1 MGIIEAQGGARMK
14 RSNTSERLKYLM
26 EAKNLKQS
34 DIIERVTAMGEY
46 ISKSALSQYV
56 NGQSTPDQRKLT
68 ILSKALDVSEV
79 WLMGYGDTELKNIKN
94 ILFFK
99 PSTKKIPVIGTI
111 AAGEPILAVENI
123 EEYIDLDKKISADF
137 ALRVRGDSMV
147 GANIFDG
154 DIVFI
159 RKQSDVDD
167 GEIAAVIIDDSATLK
182 RVFKFENK
190 VVLRA
195 ENPKYKPILLDG
207 DKSVYIV
214 GKAVYKLSEI
224 Y

>member
-1 MGIIEAQGGARMK
+1 MK

-26 EAKNLKQS
+26 DAKNLKQS
-34 DIIERVTAMGEY
+34 DIIEKVTAMGEY

-79 WLMGYGDTELKNIKN
+79 WLMGYGDMELKNIKN
-94 ILFFK
+94 IIFFK

-123 EEYIDLDKKISADF
+123 EEYIDLDEKISADF
-137 ALRVRGDSMV
+137 ALRVKGDSMV

-182 RVFKFENK
+182 RVFKFENQ
-190 VVLRA
+190 VILRA
-195 ENPKYKPILLDG
+195 ENPKYKPILLNG

-214 GKAVYKLSEI
+214 GKAVYKLSKI

>member
-1 MGIIEAQGGARMK
+1 MK

-26 EAKNLKQS
+26 DAKNLKQS

-79 WLMGYGDTELKNIKN
+79 WLMGYGDTELRNIKN
-94 ILFFK
+94 IVFFK

-123 EEYIDLDKKISADF
+123 EEYIDLDEKINADF
-137 ALRVRGDSMV
+137 ALRVKGDSMV

-195 ENPKYKPILLDG
+195 ENPKYKPILLNG

-214 GKAVYKLSEI
+214 GKAVYKLSAI

>member
-1 MGIIEAQGGARMK
+1 MK

-26 EAKNLKQS
+26 DAKNLKQS

-94 ILFFK
+94 IVFFK

-123 EEYIDLDKKISADF
+123 EEYIDLDEKISADF

-182 RVFKFENK
+182 RVFKFENS
-190 VVLRA
+190 VILRA
-195 ENPKYKPILLDG
+195 ENPKYKPISLNG
-207 DKSVYIV
+207 DKSVYIL

>member
-1 MGIIEAQGGARMK
+1 MD
-14 RSNTSERLKYLM
+14 
-26 EAKNLKQS
+26 AKNLKQS

-94 ILFFK
+94 IVFFK
-99 PSTKKIPVIGTI
+99 PSTKKIPIIGTI

-123 EEYIDLDKKISADF
+123 EEYIDLDVKISADF
-137 ALRVRGDSMV
+137 ALRVKGDSMV

-195 ENPKYKPILLDG
+195 ENPKYKPILLNG

>member
-1 MGIIEAQGGARMK
+1 MK

-26 EAKNLKQS
+26 DAKNLKQS
-34 DIIERVTAMGEY
+34 DIIEMVTAMGEY

-94 ILFFK
+94 IVFFK

-123 EEYIDLDKKISADF
+123 EEYIDLDEKISADF
-137 ALRVRGDSMV
+137 ALRVKGDSMV

-190 VVLRA
+190 VVLKA
-195 ENPKYKPILLDG
+195 ENPKYKPILLNG

>member
-1 MGIIEAQGGARMK
+1 MK

-26 EAKNLKQS
+26 DAKNLKQS

-79 WLMGYGDTELKNIKN
+79 WLMGYGDMELKNIKN
-94 ILFFK
+94 IVFFK

-123 EEYIDLDKKISADF
+123 EDYIDLDEKISADF
-137 ALRVRGDSMV
+137 ALRVKGDSMV

-195 ENPKYKPILLDG
+195 ENPKYKPILLNG

>member
-1 MGIIEAQGGARMK
+1 MK

-26 EAKNLKQS
+26 DAKNLKQS
-34 DIIERVTAMGEY
+34 DIIERVNAMGEY

-79 WLMGYGDTELKNIKN
+79 WLMGYGDTELRNIKN
-94 ILFFK
+94 IVFFK

-123 EEYIDLDKKISADF
+123 EEYIDLDEKISADF
-137 ALRVRGDSMV
+137 ALRVKGDSMV

-182 RVFKFENK
+182 RVFKFENQ
-190 VVLRA
+190 VILRA
-195 ENPKYKPILLDG
+195 ENPKYKPILLNG

-214 GKAVYKLSEI
+214 GKAVYKLSKI

>member
-1 MGIIEAQGGARMK
+1 MK

-26 EAKNLKQS
+26 DAKNLKQS
-34 DIIERVTAMGEY
+34 DIIESVTAMGEY

-94 ILFFK
+94 IVFFK
-99 PSTKKIPVIGTI
+99 PSTKKIPIIGTI

-123 EEYIDLDKKISADF
+123 EEYIDLDVKISADF
-137 ALRVRGDSMV
+137 ALRVKGDSMV

-195 ENPKYKPILLDG
+195 ENPKYKPILLNG

-224 Y
+224 N

>member
-1 MGIIEAQGGARMK
+1 MK

-94 ILFFK
+94 IVFFK

-154 DIVFI
+154 DIIFI

-195 ENPKYKPILLDG
+195 ENPKYKPILLNG

>member
-1 MGIIEAQGGARMK
+1 MK

-26 EAKNLKQS
+26 NANNLKQS
-34 DIIERVTAMGEY
+34 DIIEKVTAMGEY

-195 ENPKYKPILLDG
+195 ENPKYKPILLNG

>member
-1 MGIIEAQGGARMK
+1 MD
-14 RSNTSERLKYLM
+14 
-26 EAKNLKQS
+26 AKNLKQS
-34 DIIERVTAMGEY
+34 DIIESVTAMGEY

-94 ILFFK
+94 IVFFK
-99 PSTKKIPVIGTI
+99 PSTKKIPIIGTI

-123 EEYIDLDKKISADF
+123 EEYIDLDVKISADF
-137 ALRVRGDSMV
+137 ALRVKGDSMI

-195 ENPKYKPILLDG
+195 ENPKYKPILLNG

>member
-1 MGIIEAQGGARMK
+1 
-14 RSNTSERLKYLM
+14 M

-34 DIIERVTAMGEY
+34 DIIERVTATGEY

-195 ENPKYKPILLDG
+195 ENPKYKPILLNG

>member
-1 MGIIEAQGGARMK
+1 MK

-26 EAKNLKQS
+26 DAKNLKQS

-94 ILFFK
+94 IVFFK
-99 PSTKKIPVIGTI
+99 PSTKKIPIIGTI

-123 EEYIDLDKKISADF
+123 EEYIDLDVKISADF
-137 ALRVRGDSMV
+137 ALRVKGDSMV

-195 ENPKYKPILLDG
+195 ENPKYKPILLNG

>member
-1 MGIIEAQGGARMK
+1 MK

-26 EAKNLKQS
+26 DAKNLKQS
-34 DIIERVTAMGEY
+34 DIIERVNAMGEY

-79 WLMGYGDTELKNIKN
+79 WLMGYGDTELRNIKN
-94 ILFFK
+94 IVFFK

-137 ALRVRGDSMV
+137 ALRVKGDSMV

-182 RVFKFENK
+182 RVFKFENQ
-190 VVLRA
+190 VILRA
-195 ENPKYKPILLDG
+195 ENPKYKPILLNG

-214 GKAVYKLSEI
+214 GKAVYKLSKI

>member
-1 MGIIEAQGGARMK
+1 MK

-34 DIIERVTAMGEY
+34 DIIEKVTAMGEY

-56 NGQSTPDQRKLT
+56 NDQSTPDQRKLT

-94 ILFFK
+94 IVFFK

-123 EEYIDLDKKISADF
+123 EEYIDLDEKISADF
-137 ALRVRGDSMV
+137 ALRVKGDSMV

-182 RVFKFENK
+182 RVFKFENS
-190 VVLRA
+190 VILRA
-195 ENPKYKPILLDG
+195 ENPKYKPISLNG
-207 DKSVYIV
+207 DKSVYIL

-224 Y
+224 C